1 MYAARLVSVALAGLA
16 LLAVSC
22 GGSAPD
28 ETVRDYFT
36 AIIAGDGERAC
47 GQLTPMLRREI
58 DRAPAVRGAGRT
70 CVEVMELAA
79 GLNPDLSEQDVE
91 DLAVEIDEEGE
102 RATARLQNPLVRREE
117 TINLAKVDD
126 EWKISTLEV
135 RPRG

>member
-1 MYAARLVSVALAGLA
+1 MRGARLVSVALAGLA
-16 LLAVSC
+16 LLGMGC
-22 GGSAPD
+22 GGPAPD

-36 AIIAGDGERAC
+36 AIVAGDGERAC
-47 GQLTPMLRREI
+47 AQLTPMLRREI

-79 GLNPDLSEQDVE
+79 GLNPGLSEQDVE
-91 DLAVEIDEEGE
+91 DLSIEIEEEGE
-102 RATARLQNPLVRREE
+102 GATARLQNPLVRREE
-117 TINLAKVDD
+117 TMDLAKVDD

>member
-47 GQLTPMLRREI
+47 GELTPMLRREI

-91 DLAVEIDEEGE
+91 DLSIETEEEGE

>member
-22 GGSAPD
+22 GGSGPD
-28 ETVRDYFT
+28 DTVRDYFT
-36 AIIAGDGERAC
+36 AIVAGDGERAC
-47 GQLTPMLRREI
+47 GELTPMLQREI

-91 DLAVEIDEEGE
+91 GLAVEIDEEGE
-102 RATARLQNPLVRREE
+102 RATARLRNPLVRREE

-126 EWKISTLEV
+126 EWKISRLQV